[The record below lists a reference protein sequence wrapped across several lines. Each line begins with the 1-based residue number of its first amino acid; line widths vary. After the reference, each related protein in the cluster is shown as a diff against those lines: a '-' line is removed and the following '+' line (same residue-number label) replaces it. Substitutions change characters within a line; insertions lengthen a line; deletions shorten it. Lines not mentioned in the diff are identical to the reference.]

1 MNLKG
6 QIAECDSQ
14 MWRDHH
20 RDLGSSSWGHI
31 FGPWNGSTGPTCPN
45 QSGTGLGTFLYAWN
59 TEGLTSHF
67 MYELNFHWAV
77 LFGEPKL
84 DGFRRWTW
92 PSPFSTPFP
101 VVANST
107 WNWLLCVCVHP
118 NCCPLSSCLG
128 EGLAFEG
135 WLQSEADADKGR
147 FSYKLCCLVAILS
160 KVRFYRW
167 KRSFSK
173 WGWNYRTYKKTHI
186 RETLAEREFAACCS
200 ICSLRW

>member
-1 MNLKG
+1 MVAFCCLVLQCVTETLKRFMTWEFCPRQKSVAPLWQAFPLSKHLSLSFWCCNVSYQGKHGMNLKD

-92 PSPFSTPFP
+92 PSPF
-101 VVANST
+101 
-107 WNWLLCVCVHP
+107 
-118 NCCPLSSCLG
+118 
-128 EGLAFEG
+128 
-135 WLQSEADADKGR
+135 
-147 FSYKLCCLVAILS
+147 LVAL
-160 KVRFYRW
+160 VHRFQ
-167 KRSFSK
+167 
-173 WGWNYRTYKKTHI
+173 
-186 RETLAEREFAACCS
+186 
-200 ICSLRW
+200 